1 MYLNLIQIAESLGVS
16 ESVVTDWVRREG
28 MPHVHDRGRILFEQA
43 QVLEWAARRG
53 LAANTGFLSE
63 SAHASPLSLAL
74 LLRRGGIWRHVPP
87 ANLAEVLKRVVH
99 RMPGLSTAVRDLLC
113 QRIDSPNGV
122 TIAPV
127 GGGYAL
133 PHPGMSV
140 SLGEQSALTA
150 LIFLESPLSG
160 TKTPDNIPIS
170 RLLFFISPTPR
181 VHVNML
187 GLLAKNIA
195 SGAMDR
201 LDPAMDDDAIMR
213 LIDQG
218 DLPAQGPAR

>member
-16 ESVVTDWVRREG
+16 ESMVTEWVRREG

-63 SAHASPLSLAL
+63 AAPGSPLSLAT

-87 ANLAEVLKRVVH
+87 TGLSDVLQRVVH
-99 RMPGLSTAVRDLLC
+99 RMPGLPAAVRDLLC
-113 QRIDSPNGV
+113 QRMASPNGV

-133 PHPGMSV
+133 PHPEMRV

-150 LIFLESPLSG
+150 LIFLDAPLPG
-160 TKTPDNIPIS
+160 TKTPDGIPIS

-181 VHVNML
+181 MHVNML
-187 GLLAKNIA
+187 GLLAKTIA
-195 SGAMDR
+195 SGTMDR
-201 LDPAMDDDAIMR
+201 IDPALDDDAILR
-213 LIDQG
+213 GIDQ
-218 DLPAQGPAR
+218 DDPSAQGDAR